1 MVERVGD
8 YGWSSRILDM
18 IEHGSRSYVHAHE
31 EDVTM
36 LIASLIA
43 LSLGIII
50 GLRIRARR
58 THRQAIRQR
67 LREIGKWNLRA

>member
-1 MVERVGD
+1 
-8 YGWSSRILDM
+8 M
-18 IEHGSRSYVHAHE
+18 IEHGSRSYVCAHD

-58 THRQAIRQR
+58 THRQAIRRR
-67 LREIGKWNLRA
+67 LDEIGKWDLRA

>member
-1 MVERVGD
+1 
-8 YGWSSRILDM
+8 M

-36 LIASLIA
+36 LATIMIATPLAIIA
-43 LSLGIII
+43 ARHIMKQ
-50 GLRIRARR
+50 RQHRA
-58 THRQAIRQR
+58 AIRQR